1 MSEEIQ
7 GRSRMFALSSN
18 VTPQIASYKKK
29 KKKYSREM
37 RQHLDRVVEI
47 KSPVRG
53 GRRVPP
59 EVMS

>member
-1 MSEEIQ
+1 ML
-7 GRSRMFALSSN
+7 ALSSN

-29 KKKYSREM
+29 YSREM
-37 RQHLDRVVEI
+37 RQHLDRVMEI

-53 GRRVPP
+53 GGRVPP